1 MHTASGTD
9 PFPALDP
16 AAAAHAARVLATV
29 RAAIAA
35 RGGALP
41 FDEYMELAL
50 YAPGLGY
57 YAAGARKLGAD
68 GDFTT
73 APELSP
79 LFGRALAQQVAEV
92 AARVGGDTVLELGP
106 GSGAL
111 AATLLPELARLGAA
125 PDRYL
130 LLEPSPELRERQR
143 ARLASLDLSSRKTE
157 LVWLERLPE
166 RPIAGTILAN
176 EVLDALP
183 CERFVVRD
191 DGPRELTV
199 TSRDGA
205 LVLAE
210 RPAGEALS
218 AAVRAIEQHRGAPLP
233 TGFAHEHRARLAPFI
248 AGVADA
254 LDRGLLLLIDYGLGR
269 RELYDDRRAR
279 GTFRA
284 HHRHRALDDA
294 LFRPGLCDLT
304 AWVDFS
310 AAADAGVAAGLGFAG
325 YTTQAQLLLGCGLTD
340 LLEAPLEAA
349 DGGQSAIAWA
359 RRSRDAQLL
368 TLPDEMGE
376 RFKAL
381 GLQRGL
387 ADGPP
392 LRGFAGRDLSHTL

>member
-1 MHTASGTD
+1 MRPGPGSD
-9 PFPALDP
+9 PFPALDA
-16 AAAAHAARVLATV
+16 AAAAHAARVLAV
-29 RAAIAA
+29 LRSAIAA

-57 YAAGARKLGAD
+57 YAAGARKLGPD
-68 GDFTT
+68 GDFVT
-73 APELSP
+73 APEVSP
-79 LFGRALAQQVAEV
+79 LFGRALARQIAEV
-92 AARVGGDTVLELGP
+92 AARVGGDEVLELGP

-111 AATLLPELARLGAA
+111 AAALLPELARLGAA
-125 PDRYL
+125 PKRYL
-130 LLEPSPELRERQR
+130 MLEPSPELRERQR
-143 ARLASLDLSSRKTE
+143 ARLATLELATE
-157 LVWLERLPE
+157 LIWLERLPE

-183 CERFVVRD
+183 CERFVQRD
-191 DGPRELTV
+191 DGLRELTV
-199 TSRDGA
+199 TARDGA

-210 RPAGEALS
+210 RPADETLR
-218 AAVRAIEQHRGAPLP
+218 AAVHAIEKDRGAPLP
-233 TGFAHEHRARLAPFI
+233 TGFAHEHRQRLAPFI
-248 AGVADA
+248 AGLAAA

-269 RELYDDRRAR
+269 RELYDDRHAL

-310 AAADAGVAAGLGFAG
+310 AAADAGIAAGLGFAG
-325 YTTQAQLLLGCGLTD
+325 YTTQAQLLLGCGLTE
-340 LLEAPLEAA
+340 LLEAPLATV
-349 DGGQSAIAWA
+349 DGGEPAIAWA

-381 GLQRGL
+381 GLERGL
-387 ADGPP
+387 ADGPS